1 MTENNGLL
9 PSPPI
14 IAPPVFHD
22 KKEKD
27 NKVPSEVRTGFSTFS
42 PTTSIT
48 TPQQQNCEICHKK
61 NRGEEML
68 LCDGCDCGR
77 LQPMFVDA
85 IPSSSLH
92 FPGFHM
98 FCLDPP

>member
-1 MTENNGLL
+1 MTENNGLI

-22 KKEKD
+22 KNEKD

-48 TPQQQNCEICHKK
+48 TRQQQNCEICHKK

-77 LQPMFVDA
+77 FNLR
-85 IPSSSLH
+85 PSTLFLPQVYTFQASTCSASTRL
-92 FPGFHM
+92 
-98 FCLDPP
+98 